1 MGFAKAFL
9 VGRTTREI
17 DLRYTSTK
25 KMAIA
30 TFDLAVTLGFGKNK
44 TSNYFKIKA
53 FGAVAEN
60 LSKYVRKGMKLELD
74 CEAHTE
80 SYENKDGKKI
90 SNTFFY
96 VQKWE
101 FAESKAS
108 QQEHKEEPRTEP
120 DPTPAPVNQPWMTV
134 PDGIESEL
142 PFV

>member
-30 TFDLAVTLGFGKNK
+30 TFDLAVTLGFGTKK
-44 TSNYFKIKA
+44 TSNYFRIKA

-60 LSKYVRKGMKLELD
+60 LSKYVHKGMKLELE

-80 SYENKDGKKI
+80 SYETKDGKKV
-90 SNTFFY
+90 SNTVFY

-101 FAESKAS
+101 FAESKSS
-108 QQEHKEEPRTEP
+108 QQEHKEEPKTEP
-120 DPTPAPVNQPWMTV
+120 APAPVNQPWMTV